1 MNIKD
6 HLQTIIA
13 FAAVIGIAAG
23 GIAYFAKAADLEL
36 VELRLEQKIAS
47 DAILQINQQMWQ
59 LEDRNQGRPCE
70 QWESQRERDRYRML
84 KLKLETL
91 KKRHEKALKSE

>member
-1 MNIKD
+1 MNLKD

-13 FAAVIGIAAG
+13 GAAVIGIVAG
-23 GIAYFAKAADLEL
+23 GITYFAKASDLEL

-47 DAILQINQQMWQ
+47 DAILQINQQIWQ
-59 LEDRNQGRPCE
+59 LEDRHGGKPCAE
-70 QWESQRERDRYRML
+70 WESQRDRDQYRML

-91 KKRHEKALKSE
+91 KKRHEEALKTK